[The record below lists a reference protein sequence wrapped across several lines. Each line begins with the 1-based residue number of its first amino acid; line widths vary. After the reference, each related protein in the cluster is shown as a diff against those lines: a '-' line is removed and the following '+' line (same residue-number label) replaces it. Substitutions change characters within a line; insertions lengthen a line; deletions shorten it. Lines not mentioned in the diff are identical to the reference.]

1 MTYTYTLTSATLADN
16 AQLVV
21 RSDGAMIPPDPANS
35 DFQAYLAWLAVPNT
49 PNPYV
54 TPPPPVPSCYVWQL
68 EAACNGAVAP
78 ATLGFTPPTWANCQS
93 VTNASGNSA
102 AVAFFNNGT
111 NLIPADSKTLL
122 ALAASTT
129 PALTAA
135 QVRTLVSAASTIAL
149 P

>member
-1 MTYTYTLTSATLADN
+1 MSYTYTLTSSTLADN
-16 AQLVV
+16 AQPVV
-21 RSDGAMIPPDPANS
+21 RSDGAVIPPDPGNT
-35 DFQAYLAWLAVPNT
+35 DFRAYLVWLAAGNT
-49 PNPYV
+49 PNPA
-54 TPPPPVPSCYVWQL
+54 PVAPAPAPSCYVWQL
-68 EAACNGAVAP
+68 EAICSGAVAP

-93 VTNASGNSA
+93 VVNASNNPA

-122 ALAASTT
+122 ALAASTA

>member
-1 MTYTYTLTSATLADN
+1 MSYTYTLTSSTLASN
-16 AQLVV
+16 AQPVI
-21 RSDGAMIPPDPANS
+21 RSDGAVVPPDLGNS

-54 TPPPPVPSCYVWQL
+54 ASPAPAPSCYVWQL
-68 EAACNGAVAP
+68 EAVCNGAVAP

-93 VTNASGNSA
+93 VVNASNNPA
-102 AVAFFNNGT
+102 AIAFFNNGT